1 MHVYNLI
8 SHERLMFLL
17 LVMVVLVEV
26 MVIYLILVRVVVD
39 PDSIPG
45 TLAQD
50 AIDKMAVHYRA
61 HTLFSIHSHL
71 CSKTTFLCIV
81 RNNPEHVFKQLPIP
95 VKYLYVWKLQCFL
108 NFFLMCKNKHINK

>member
-1 MHVYNLI
+1 MYNLI
-8 SHERLMFLL
+8 SHESLMFLL
-17 LVMVVLVEV
+17 VVVVVVLVDV
-26 MVIYLILVRVVVD
+26 MDLILVRVVVD

-50 AIDKMAVHYRA
+50 AIDKMAVHYTA

-95 VKYLYVWKLQCFL
+95 VKYLYVWKLQF
-108 NFFLMCKNKHINK
+108 